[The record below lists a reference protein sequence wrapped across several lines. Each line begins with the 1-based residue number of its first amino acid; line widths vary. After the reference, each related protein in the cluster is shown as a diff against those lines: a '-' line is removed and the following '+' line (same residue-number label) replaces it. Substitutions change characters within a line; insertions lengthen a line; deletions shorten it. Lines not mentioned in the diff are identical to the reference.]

1 MAWGIDARLKLPQG
15 HVNGD
20 AMLSFRLQL
29 VQHPGTFE
37 GALARWE
44 AWGQGAWR
52 VDRPITGASAAP

>member
-1 MAWGIDARLKLPQG
+1 MAWGIDARFKLPQG

-20 AMLSFRLQL
+20 AMLSFHLQL

-44 AWGQGAWR
+44 AWGQGA
-52 VDRPITGASAAP
+52 